1 MKLGFL
7 VLKIP
12 TFNANTPYTEPLGG
26 IESSTIFLM
35 ENLVKINED
44 ISFYSENTSDEIIRG
59 IKHFNLKNLEDINSQ
74 KFDALIYIGSAIF
87 IPNLKKYIKKT
98 PIIYWTQHSYDQP
111 AMAGLKNQQILK
123 NLSSIIFISDWHE
136 MSSIAHLNISNI
148 KTYIIE
154 NGITPHFENL
164 FKDLEDFKNNKKET
178 IGIYA
183 STPFRGLETLYK
195 SSQYINEKIKI
206 KVFSSMSIY
215 KREDKIFQ
223 PLFEALKKNE
233 MFEYNGS
240 VSKSILADQFKS
252 ASFLTYPSTFAET
265 FCITLLDALASGIEP
280 IITDLGALK
289 ETSNNFGKIINLN
302 QPNFDKIY
310 AEKINESIKFK
321 NNNFNSWC
329 VEKFSQIEEV
339 KKKYTYINIAK
350 KWVEIIKK
358 IIND

>member
-74 KFDALIYIGSAIF
+74 EFDALIYIGSAIF

-98 PIIYWTQHSYDQP
+98 PIIYWTQHAYDQP

-164 FKDLEDFKNNKKET
+164 FKNLEDFKNNKKET

-215 KREDKIFQ
+215 KSEDKIFQ

-233 MFEYNGS
+233 KFEYNPS
-240 VSKSILADQFKS
+240 VKKSFLADQFKS

-329 VEKFSQIEEV
+329 EKTFSQIEQV

>member
-7 VLKIP
+7 VLGFP

-26 IESSTIFLM
+26 IESSAIFLM
-35 ENLVKINED
+35 ENLVKIGED
-44 ISFYSENTSDEIIRG
+44 VRFYGENTSDEIIRG

-164 FKDLEDFKNNKKET
+164 FKNLEDFKNNKKET

-183 STPFRGLETLYK
+183 STPFRGLEALYK

-215 KREDKIFQ
+215 KSEDKIFQ

-233 MFEYNGS
+233 KFEYNPS

-265 FCITLLDALASGIEP
+265 FCITLLDALASGLEP

-289 ETSNNFGKIINLN
+289 ETSNNFGKIIDLN

>member
-7 VLKIP
+7 VLKFS
-12 TFNANTPYTEPLGG
+12 TFNANTPYAEPLGG

-35 ENLVKINED
+35 ENLVKIDQD
-44 ISFYSENTSDEIIRG
+44 ISFWGENITNETIKG
-59 IKHFNLKNLEDINSQ
+59 IKHFSLKNLEDINSQ
-74 KFDALIYIGSAIF
+74 KFDALIYIGPSNF
-87 IPNLKKYIKKT
+87 IPNIKKYIKKT

-111 AMAGLKNQQILK
+111 TIASLKNQEIIK
-123 NLSSIIFISDWHE
+123 NLSAIIFTSNWQE
-136 MSSIAHLNISNI
+136 LSCIAHLNISNT
-148 KTYIIE
+148 KTYVIE

-164 FKDLEDFKNNKKET
+164 FKNLEDFKNNKKET

-183 STPFRGLETLYK
+183 STPFRGLETLYL
-195 SSQYINEKIKI
+195 SSRFINEKIKI

-215 KREDKIFQ
+215 KMEDKIFQ

-233 MFEYNGS
+233 MFEYNRS
-240 VSKSILADQFKS
+240 VSKSILANNFRS

>member
-1 MKLGFL
+1 
-7 VLKIP
+7 
-12 TFNANTPYTEPLGG
+12 
-26 IESSTIFLM
+26 
-35 ENLVKINED
+35 
-44 ISFYSENTSDEIIRG
+44 
-59 IKHFNLKNLEDINSQ
+59 
-74 KFDALIYIGSAIF
+74 
-87 IPNLKKYIKKT
+87 
-98 PIIYWTQHSYDQP
+98 
-111 AMAGLKNQQILK
+111 
-123 NLSSIIFISDWHE
+123 
-136 MSSIAHLNISNI
+136 
-148 KTYIIE
+148 
-154 NGITPHFENL
+154 
-164 FKDLEDFKNNKKET
+164 
-178 IGIYA
+178 
-183 STPFRGLETLYK
+183 LETLYL
-195 SSQYINEKIKI
+195 SSRFINEKIKI

-215 KREDKIFQ
+215 KMEDKIFQ

-233 MFEYNGS
+233 MFEYNRS
-240 VSKSILADQFKS
+240 VSKSILANNFRS

>member
-1 MKLGFL
+1 MATQNDKLSFEQPDNELSRIADVERQKLFPKNDFSPKSDSYSATHPDALADGDNLGRGTAGFL
-7 VLKIP
+7 
-12 TFNANTPYTEPLGG
+12 
-26 IESSTIFLM
+26 
-35 ENLVKINED
+35 
-44 ISFYSENTSDEIIRG
+44 
-59 IKHFNLKNLEDINSQ
+59 DINNY
-74 KFDALIYIGSAIF
+74 K
-87 IPNLKKYIKKT
+87 
-98 PIIYWTQHSYDQP
+98 
-111 AMAGLKNQQILK
+111 AGTRT
-123 NLSSIIFISDWHE
+123 D
-136 MSSIAHLNISNI
+136 
-148 KTYIIE
+148 IE
-154 NGITPHFENL
+154 
-164 FKDLEDFKNNKKET
+164 K
-178 IGIYA
+178 
-183 STPFRGLETLYK
+183 R
-195 SSQYINEKIKI
+195 NEKIKI

-215 KREDKIFQ
+215 KSEDKIFQ

-233 MFEYNGS
+233 KFEYNPS
-240 VSKSILADQFKS
+240 VKKSFLADQFKS

-329 VEKFSQIEEV
+329 EKNFSQIEQV
-339 KKKYTYINIAK
+339 KKKYAYINIAK

>member
-7 VLKIP
+7 VLKFP
-12 TFNANTPYTEPLGG
+12 TFNANTPYAEPLGG

-35 ENLVKINED
+35 ENLVKIDQD
-44 ISFYSENTSDEIIRG
+44 ISFWSENITNEIIRG

-74 KFDALIYIGSAIF
+74 KFDALIYIGPSSF
-87 IPNLKKYIKKT
+87 IPNIKKYITKT

-111 AMAGLKNQQILK
+111 TVASLKNQEIIK
-123 NLSSIIFISDWHE
+123 NLSAIIFTSSWQE
-136 MSSIAHLNISNI
+136 MSCIAHLNISNI
-148 KTYIIE
+148 KTYVIE

-164 FKDLEDFKNNKKET
+164 FKNLEDFKNNKKET

-183 STPFRGLETLYK
+183 STPFRGLKTLYL
-195 SSQYINEKIKI
+195 SSQFINEKIKI
-206 KVFSSMSIY
+206 KVFSSMKIY
-215 KREDKIFQ
+215 KIEDDSFQ
-223 PLFEALKKNE
+223 SLFEVLKKNE
-233 MFEYNGS
+233 MFEYNTS
-240 VSKSILADQFKS
+240 VSKYILANNFKS

-289 ETSNNFGKIINLN
+289 ETSNNFGKIIDLN
-302 QPNFDKIY
+302 QPNFNKIY
-310 AEKINESIKFK
+310 AEKIDESVKFK

-329 VEKFSQIEEV
+329 IKRFSQIEEV